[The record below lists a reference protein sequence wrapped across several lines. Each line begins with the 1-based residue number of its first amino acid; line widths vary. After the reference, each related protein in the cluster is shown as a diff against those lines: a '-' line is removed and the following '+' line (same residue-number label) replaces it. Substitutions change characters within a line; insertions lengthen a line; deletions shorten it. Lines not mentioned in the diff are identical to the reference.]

1 MNAFNI
7 FFRRTWRVFFFL
19 NGALMF
25 LILFPLFKILLSKE
39 KWFPHAFKLKKVLAR
54 LIVFNTGISV
64 KKIGTSELDRKQ
76 AYVFC
81 PNHTSFLDIVVS
93 YLVIPNY
100 FHYIG
105 KAELLKV
112 PFFNIFFKKMNIVV
126 DRGSIMASHRA
137 FQRSCDDIDKHI
149 SIAIFPEA
157 TIPVSTPELGN
168 FKNGP
173 FKLAIEKQIPIV
185 PITYLDNWRIL
196 PDAKKHLNK
205 SGPGCSRVFI
215 HEPIPTKG
223 LTDEDMNELKKKVY
237 LTIHKSLEDYHIIA
251 EGNDLQNATHHTGK
265 RITRLP

>member
-1 MNAFNI
+1 
-7 FFRRTWRVFFFL
+7 
-19 NGALMF
+19 MF
-25 LILFPLFKILLSKE
+25 LILFPFFKLFLSQE
-39 KWFPHAFKLKKVLAR
+39 KWFPKAFALKRVLAR
-54 LIVFNTGISV
+54 LIVFNTGIRV
-64 KKIGTSELDRKQ
+64 KKIGTTRLDTKQ

-112 PFFNIFFKKMNIVV
+112 PFFNIFFQKMNIVV
-126 DRGSIMASHRA
+126 DRGSIMDAHRA

-157 TIPVSTPELGN
+157 TIPNFTPNLGN

-196 PDAKKHLNK
+196 ADSHKNK
-205 SGPGCSRVFI
+205 GQSGPGCSRVLI

-223 LTDEDMNELKKKVY
+223 MTEENMNALKKRVY
-237 LTIHKSLEDYHIIA
+237 LTIQKSLEDYHIV
-251 EGNDLQNATHHTGK
+251 ETK
-265 RITRLP
+265 KITEVNLL

>member
-1 MNAFNI
+1 MNFI
-7 FFRRTWRVFFFL
+7 KTFFSRVWRYLFFI
-19 NGALMF
+19 NGGLMF
-25 LILFPLFKILLSKE
+25 IILFPFFKLFLSKE
-39 KWFPHAFKLKKVLAR
+39 KWFPIAFRLKRVLAR

-64 KKIGTSELDRKQ
+64 KKIGPANLDTKQ

-112 PFFNIFFKKMNIVV
+112 PFFNIFFQKMNIVV
-126 DRGSIMASHRA
+126 NRGSIMDSHRA

-157 TIPVSTPELGN
+157 TIPVSTPMLGN

-196 PDAKKHLNK
+196 GDSHRHKVR
-205 SGPGCSRVFI
+205 SGPGCSRVLI

-223 LTDEDMNELKKKVY
+223 MTDNNMNELKKKVY
-237 LTIHKSLEDYHIIA
+237 LTIRKSLEDYQIIPV
-251 EGNDLQNATHHTGK
+251 EKIITTQNADNLEPNK
-265 RITRLP
+265 